1 MVNYGE
7 ALKFQREQQ
16 GISQSQ
22 LAREIG
28 TSHQNVNRWEKGVV
42 LPSIE
47 FCIKLADY
55 YEISLDE
62 LVGRDVIGQSA
73 RPTSFNAVKA
83 EPPKPRM
90 IPVAARSKGNKVRN
104 LELSEDEI
112 RKIQASR
119 IKKADI

>member
-62 LVGRDVIGQSA
+62 LVGREFIGQSA

>member
-62 LVGRDVIGQSA
+62 LVGRDFI
-73 RPTSFNAVKA
+73 
-83 EPPKPRM
+83 
-90 IPVAARSKGNKVRN
+90 
-104 LELSEDEI
+104 
-112 RKIQASR
+112 
-119 IKKADI
+119 

>member
-62 LVGRDVIGQSA
+62 LVGRDFIGQS